1 MWTKDIK
8 LIHIKKI
15 KKGIEALL
23 KGDKD
28 TSQQLT
34 IKEQSTLRLSD
45 SDEDALCT
53 EVNGFIDRARSYS
66 HMHGQQMA
74 NFEPV
79 LAGLS
84 STSRR
89 RAALGGE
96 ATARF
101 SGALWM
107 GVPWP

>member
-8 LIHIKKI
+8 LVHLRKI
-15 KKGIEALL
+15 KRGIEALW
-23 KGDKD
+23 KGDTD
-28 TSQQLT
+28 ISQQHT
-34 IKEQSTLRLSD
+34 IEEQSTLRPSESID
-45 SDEDALCT
+45 DALHT
-53 EVNGFIDRARSYS
+53 EVHGFIDRARSHS
-66 HMHGQQMA
+66 HMRSRQMA
-74 NFEPV
+74 EFEPV

-84 STSRR
+84 STNRR
-89 RAALGGE
+89 RAALGEE

>member
-15 KKGIEALL
+15 KRGIEALL

-34 IKEQSTLRLSD
+34 IKEQSTLRPSD
-45 SDEDALCT
+45 SDEDCT
-53 EVNGFIDRARSYS
+53 EANGFIDRARSYS
-66 HMHGQQMA
+66 HILIHGQQMA

-79 LAGLS
+79 LARLS